1 MEWTIRRYYPE
12 DAGVWDEFVDN
23 SRNGTFLFKRG
34 YMDYHS
40 DRFHD
45 CSWMAFK
52 GNKLLALLPANIDS
66 EMTLH
71 SHQGLTYGGWILP
84 PAHLDGADLLEIFR
98 TSIQIWREEGIVRLD
113 YKPVPWIYASRP
125 SDEDIYAL
133 FRLGARQTEVNLSS
147 TIDLQAPIHY
157 NKLRKR
163 ALKTASKLSFKIVE
177 MEDAVRFMAVVEEC
191 LIERHEAAPVHSASE
206 IELLR
211 NRFPKNIKLF
221 GIEYQEEIAAAVMI
235 FDTGA
240 VAHAQYI
247 ATTSLGRE
255 LNLLTPLFDWLI
267 RNRYSGHRY
276 FDFGTS
282 NENHGYYLNEGL
294 LRQKFSYG
302 ATGVAYQ
309 RFELDLQ
316 H

>member
-1 MEWTIRRYYPE
+1 
-12 DAGVWDEFVDN
+12 
-23 SRNGTFLFKRG
+23 
-34 YMDYHS
+34 
-40 DRFHD
+40 
-45 CSWMAFK
+45 
-52 GNKLLALLPANIDS
+52 
-66 EMTLH
+66 
-71 SHQGLTYGGWILP
+71 
-84 PAHLDGADLLEIFR
+84 
-98 TSIQIWREEGIVRLD
+98 
-113 YKPVPWIYASRP
+113 
-125 SDEDIYAL
+125 
-133 FRLGARQTEVNLSS
+133 
-147 TIDLQAPIHY
+147 
-157 NKLRKR
+157 
-163 ALKTASKLSFKIVE
+163 
-177 MEDAVRFMAVVEEC
+177 MEDAVRFMAVVEQC
-191 LIERHEAAPVHSASE
+191 LRERHEAAPVHSASE

-267 RNRYSGHRY
+267 RNRDSGHRY

-309 RFELDLQ
+309 RFELEL
-316 H
+316 

>member
-1 MEWTIRRYYPE
+1 MEWNIRRYTPA
-12 DAGVWDEFVDN
+12 DRKIWDEFVRQ
-23 SRNGTFLFKRG
+23 SRNSTFLFERG

-40 DRFHD
+40 DCFRD

-52 GNKLLALLPANIDS
+52 GTRLLAILPANIDS
-66 EMTLH
+66 EMVLH

-84 PAHLDGADLLEIFR
+84 PIHLDGADLLDIFR
-98 TSIQIWREEGIVRLD
+98 TAVEIWEQEGIVKLD
-113 YKPVPWIYASRP
+113 YKPVPWIYSSQP

-133 FRLGARQTEVNLSS
+133 FRLGGKITEVNLSS
-147 TIDLQAPIHY
+147 TIDLNGPLRY

-163 ALKTASKLSFKIVE
+163 TLKNVSDLNCKVIEMDDARCFMSIVE
-177 MEDAVRFMAVVEEC
+177 QCLKDRHDA
-191 LIERHEAAPVHSASE
+191 LPVHSAGE

-211 NRFPKNIKLF
+211 NRFPNNIKLYGVKYQE
-221 GIEYQEEIAAAVMI
+221 GIEAVVMI
-235 FDTGA
+235 FDTGR

-247 ATTSLGRE
+247 ATTPLGRD
-255 LNLLTPLFDWLI
+255 LNLLTPLFNFLI
-267 RNRYSGHRY
+267 TGPYVNHRF

-282 NENHGYYLNEGL
+282 NEDHGRYLNEGL

-309 RFELDLQ
+309 RFELEL
-316 H
+316 